1 MQHVKIPF
9 PVMQEIVNILTR
21 LPYATVGTLM
31 PKIEG
36 LSIETDSSAPS
47 TSVLTQ

>member
-1 MQHVKIPF
+1 MQHVKIPL

-36 LSIETDSSAPS
+36 LSIEINSSTAASNVP
-47 TSVLTQ
+47 TQ